1 MTKEGAPEGLGG
13 ASEGSLSK
21 AALAVIDRAERLCG
35 TRHKT
40 RQQAQAA
47 LDARAA
53 KKMEAMLRDCQGR
66 RGTSCDRLCKRSCIK
81 DKEYAAKR
89 RDWKAAA
96 TARISAAK
104 PKPEPA
110 PKPAAERRTGGAKVK
125 GKARPKKVKL
135 AADQGLRKV
144 VVEERRMTDH
154 GIAVVDRSEASARTM
169 SIFRLTKQFR
179 LTSFQEQAAK
189 QFAKDWELAASSLR
203 SPGFEPRVEGGM
215 TTAKHIGALEAQRR
229 IEGAHRFMGDEDFL
243 IAVGAVIHGF
253 SATRIHAAGGPQH
266 VVASELVRR
275 SIRSLAGFY
284 SPGLARP
291 DKTIQAIAKLIHEA
305 QEGREDGAA
314 LLLKGLIEKAKS
326 AATEGSGRHRS
337 ATASAD
343 AGADTSEEARR

>member
-1 MTKEGAPEGLGG
+1 MTKEGASQGPDQRRIGGVGEGAPEGG
-13 ASEGSLSK
+13 LSK
-21 AALAVIDRAERLCG
+21 AALSVVDRAERICG
-35 TRHKT
+35 VRYETR
-40 RQQAQAA
+40 REAQAA
-47 LDARAA
+47 LDARVA
-53 KKMEAMLRDCQGR
+53 KKREAMMKDCRDR
-66 RGTSCDRLCKRSCIK
+66 RGTSCDQPCKRSCIK
-81 DKEYAAKR
+81 DERYAARR

-96 TARISAAK
+96 ASAISAARAK
-104 PKPEPA
+104 A
-110 PKPAAERRTGGAKVK
+110 PVMDAAPAAAKPSEGKRIGGAKVK
-125 GKARPKKVKL
+125 GKARPKKTKL

-144 VVEERRMTDH
+144 VVEERRMTDQ
-154 GIAVVDRSEASARTM
+154 GIAVVDRSEASARTV

-203 SPGFEPRVEGGM
+203 SPGFEPRVDGGM
-215 TTAKHIGALEAQRR
+215 ASTKHIGALEAQRR

-284 SPGLARP
+284 SPGIARP
-291 DKTIQAIAKLIHEA
+291 DRTIQAIAKLIHEA

-314 LLLKGLIEKAKS
+314 DILKGILAKAKS
-326 AATEGSGRHRS
+326 AAPEG
-337 ATASAD
+337 A
-343 AGADTSEEARR
+343 